1 MGIRLSVNIDH
12 VATLRQARR
21 ARDPEP
27 VAAAILAEL
36 AGACGITVHIRGD
49 RRHIQERDLY
59 LLREAVRGRL
69 NVEAACTPDALKVMN
84 AVRPD
89 QVTLVP
95 EREEELTT
103 EGGLDLKSQ
112 QAQVA
117 EYIALYREAGISVSL
132 FINPDADMVRI
143 AGKLG
148 VKVVEFNTLAFGAAS
163 TPEAVAGETKRLAD
177 MAKAAARLKMEVHV
191 GHDITY
197 QNAHLL
203 RGIGE
208 IGEASIGHAIM
219 ARAMLAGMDR
229 AVREMLSALNG
240 EA

>member
-12 VATLRQARR
+12 VATLRQVRK

-27 VAAAILAEL
+27 VASAILAEL

-49 RRHIQERDLY
+49 RRHVQERDLY
-59 LLREAVRGRL
+59 LLREVIRGKL

-95 EREEELTT
+95 ERDDELTT

-112 QAQVA
+112 QTQVG
-117 EYIALYREAGISVSL
+117 EYLALYREAGIPVSL
-132 FINPDADMVRI
+132 FINPDVETVKI

-148 VKVVEFNTLAFGAAS
+148 VKVVEFNTLAFAGAVDEG
-163 TPEAVAGETKRLAD
+163 TREDEAKRLND
-177 MAKAAARLKMEVHV
+177 SVKAAAKARMEVHV

-203 RGIGE
+203 REMKE
-208 IGEASIGHAIM
+208 IGEASIGHAIV
-219 ARAMLAGMDR
+219 ARAVLVGMDR
-229 AVREMLSALNG
+229 AVREMLAALNG
-240 EA
+240 GG

>member
-69 NVEAACTPDALKVMN
+69 NIEAACTPDALKVMN

-89 QVTLVP
+89 LVTLVP
-95 EREEELTT
+95 EREDELTT
-103 EGGLDLKSQ
+103 EGGLDLKGQ
-112 QAQVA
+112 QEQVA
-117 EYIALYREAGISVSL
+117 EYLALYAETGIPVSL
-132 FINPDADMVRI
+132 FINPEAETVKM
-143 AGKLG
+143 AGKMG
-148 VKVVEFNTLAFGAAS
+148 VKVVEFNTLAFGAAT
-163 TPEAVAGETKRLAD
+163 TPEAVADEMKRLAD
-177 MAKAAARLKMEVHV
+177 VAKVAARLKIEVHA

-203 RGIGE
+203 RGIKE
-208 IGEASIGHAIM
+208 IEETSIGHAIM
-219 ARAMLAGMDR
+219 ARAMLVGMDR
-229 AVREMLSALNG
+229 AVREMLSALNP
-240 EA
+240 AA

>member
-12 VATLRQARR
+12 VATLRQVRR

-27 VAAAILAEL
+27 MAAAILAEL
-36 AGACGITVHIRGD
+36 AGACGITVHIRSD

-59 LLREAVRGRL
+59 LLREAVRGKL

-84 AVRPD
+84 ALRPD

-117 EYIALYREAGISVSL
+117 EYLALYAEAGIPVSL
-132 FINPDADMVRI
+132 FINPDAETVKI

-148 VKVVEFNTLAFGAAS
+148 VKTVEFNTLAFGAAT
-163 TPEAVAGETKRLAD
+163 TPGAIADETRRLAEV
-177 MAKAAARLKMEVHV
+177 AKAAARLKIEVHV

-197 QNAHLL
+197 QNARLL
-203 RGIGE
+203 QGIKE
-208 IGEASIGHAIM
+208 IEEASIGHAIV
-219 ARAMLAGMDR
+219 ARAVLAGMDR
-229 AVREMLSALNG
+229 AVREMISALNG

>member
-12 VATLRQARR
+12 VATLRQVRR

-49 RRHIQERDLY
+49 RRHIQERDIY
-59 LLREAVRGRL
+59 LLRESMRGKL
-69 NVEAACTPDALKVMN
+69 NIEAACTPDALKVMN

-103 EGGLDLKSQ
+103 EGGLDLKGQ
-112 QAQVA
+112 QEQVA
-117 EYIALYREAGISVSL
+117 EYIALYKEAGIPVSL
-132 FINPDADMVRI
+132 FINPDAETVRI

-148 VKVVEFNTLAFGAAS
+148 VKVVEFNTLAFGAAT
-163 TPEAVAGETKRLAD
+163 TPEAVEAETRRLAD
-177 MAKAAARLKMEVHV
+177 MAKAAARLKIEVHV
-191 GHDITY
+191 GHDINY
-197 QNAHLL
+197 QNAHLI
-203 RGIGE
+203 RGIDGIE
-208 IGEASIGHAIM
+208 EASIGHAIV
-219 ARAMLAGMDR
+219 ARAVLVGMDR
-229 AVREMLSALNG
+229 AVREMMSALNG
-240 EA
+240 GG